1 MEKTKRNPALKVIGA
16 ILIVAGV
23 ITFIVS
29 AVQLYDVQSTRTH
42 WAEEFMQDYQ
52 ARTNATNSIPC
63 YIFMALAVVMVI
75 AGIVMVCIKPKSNV
89 MVFPNMPVSYNNVG
103 ESVSLYCP
111 NCKNPIGQNDIFCKT
126 CGYNLKSTTQV
137 SQMRITCPNCGEE
150 NEPDSSF
157 CVKCGSQL

>member
-1 MEKTKRNPALKVIGA
+1 
-16 ILIVAGV
+16 
-23 ITFIVS
+23 
-29 AVQLYDVQSTRTH
+29 
-42 WAEEFMQDYQ
+42 MQDYQ

-75 AGIVMVCIKPKSNV
+75 AGIVMVCIKPKNNV
-89 MVFPNMPVSYNNVG
+89 MVFPNMPVPYNNVG
-103 ESVSLYCP
+103 ESVNLYCP

-126 CGYNLKSTTQV
+126 CGYNLKSTEQV

>member
-29 AVQLYDVQSTRTH
+29 AVQLYDVQTTTTH
-42 WAEEFMQDYQ
+42 WAEGFMQDYQ

-75 AGIVMVCIKPKSNV
+75 AGIVMVCIKPKNNV
-89 MVFPNMPVSYNNVG
+89 MVFPNMPVPYNNVG
-103 ESVSLYCP
+103 ESVNLYCP

-126 CGYNLKSTTQV
+126 CGYNLKSTEQV
-137 SQMRITCPNCGEE
+137 SQMRITYPNCGEE

>member
-1 MEKTKRNPALKVIGA
+1 MGKTKRNPALKVIGV
-16 ILIVAGV
+16 ILIVVGV

-29 AVQLYDVQSTRTH
+29 AVQLYDVRTTRTH
-42 WAEEFMQDYQ
+42 WVEGFMQDYQ

-89 MVFPNMPVSYNNVG
+89 MVFPNMPVAYNNVG

-137 SQMRITCPNCGEE
+137 SQMKKICPNCGEE
-150 NEPDSSF
+150 NESDSSF

>member
-1 MEKTKRNPALKVIGA
+1 MEKTKRNSALRVIGA

-29 AVQLYDVQSTRTH
+29 AVQLYDVQTTTTH
-42 WAEEFMQDYQ
+42 WAEGFMQDYQ

-89 MVFPNMPVSYNNVG
+89 MVFPNMPVAYNNVG
-103 ESVSLYCP
+103 ESVNLYCT

-126 CGYNLKSTTQV
+126 CGYNLKSTEQV
-137 SQMRITCPNCGEE
+137 SQMKTTCPNCGEE

>member
-1 MEKTKRNPALKVIGA
+1 MEKTKRNSALRVIGA

-42 WAEEFMQDYQ
+42 WAEGFMQDYQ

-75 AGIVMVCIKPKSNV
+75 AGIVMVCIKPKNNV

-111 NCKNPIGQNDIFCKT
+111 N
-126 CGYNLKSTTQV
+126 
-137 SQMRITCPNCGEE
+137 
-150 NEPDSSF
+150 
-157 CVKCGSQL
+157 